1 MAKLIGD
8 ISKFISSDG
17 FKRYFKN
24 TSWLF
29 WGKIVQMGM
38 TFLVTAYVAR
48 YLNDDGFGLL
58 NYAERVGTFFVMFA
72 ALGMQSI
79 LIRNLVKNKENK
91 GKILGTAIIMR
102 MIASSIGI
110 IGYFIA
116 YPWIPHD
123 YQTNVL
129 VILVITG
136 TLFQSFDV
144 FDYYYQ
150 SEVKSQYTVQVRIG
164 SVLVM
169 AAFQLVL
176 IYMEAPLLW
185 FGVAILLRTTLMGI
199 GLASIYFTQFGNI
212 RELKVDPSY
221 ALELL
226 KDSWPLI
233 FSDLVVIL
241 YMTVDTIMLKFMM
254 GDSAVGQYSAA
265 LRFSSVWYFIGPIL
279 TGSLFPAIINA
290 QKKDPILY
298 KNRLQNYYNLMV
310 WVALAITIPMV
321 IFGPWVLTL
330 PFLFGEKYSQA
341 GPVLIIHIWTLVFV
355 FLGTAS
361 SRHLVAE
368 NQQRMELN
376 RTLIGAAFNVVANY
390 LLIPRFGILGAAYAT
405 LASQAVASYLAY
417 LFFPK
422 FWYVFM
428 MQTRALFLVDIFK
441 KFTKKT

>member
-1 MAKLIGD
+1 MAKLIGELN
-8 ISKFISSDG
+8 KFVSSEG
-17 FKRYFKN
+17 FKRYFRN

-29 WGKIVQMGM
+29 WGKIIQMGM
-38 TFLVTAYVAR
+38 TFLITAYVAR
-48 YLNDDGFGLL
+48 YLDDDGFGLL
-58 NYAERVGTFFVMFA
+58 NYAERLGTFFVMFA

-79 LIRNLVKNKENK
+79 LVRNLVKDKEK
-91 GKILGTAIIMR
+91 RGKIIGTAIIMR
-102 MIASSIGI
+102 MIASSVGI
-110 IGYFIA
+110 LGYFLA
-116 YPWIPHD
+116 LPWIPHD

-136 TLFQSFDV
+136 TIFQSFDV
-144 FDYYYQ
+144 FDYFYQ
-150 SEVKSQYTVQVRIG
+150 SEVKSQYTVQVRIA
-164 SVLVM
+164 SVLCM

-199 GLASIYFTQFGNI
+199 GLASIYFAQFGRI
-212 RELKVDPSY
+212 KDLSVDPKY
-221 ALELL
+221 ALSLL

-241 YMTVDTIMLKFMM
+241 YMTVDTIMLKFML

-290 QKKDPILY
+290 QKKDPELY

-310 WVALAITIPMV
+310 WAALAITIPMV

-330 PFLFGEKYSQA
+330 PFLFGEKYAEA
-341 GPVLIIHIWTLVFV
+341 GPVLVIHIWTLVFV

-390 LLIPRFGILGAAYAT
+390 LLIPRYGIIGAAYAT

-422 FWYVFM
+422 FWYVFR
-428 MQTRALFLVDIFK
+428 MQSRAILLLDIFK
-441 KFTKKT
+441 KLKR

>member
-1 MAKLIGD
+1 LAKLIGE
-8 ISKFISSDG
+8 ISKLISSEG

-29 WGKIVQMGM
+29 WGKIIQMGM

-48 YLNDDGFGLL
+48 YLDDDGFGLL
-58 NYAERVGTFFVMFA
+58 NYAERLGTFFVMFA
-72 ALGMQSI
+72 ALGMGSI
-79 LIRNLVKNKENK
+79 LVRNLVKDKK
-91 GKILGTAIIMR
+91 QQGKIIGTAIIMR
-102 MIASSIGI
+102 MIASSFGI
-110 IGYFIA
+110 IVYFVA
-116 YPWIPHD
+116 LPWIPHD

-129 VILVITG
+129 VILVILG

-144 FDYYYQ
+144 FDYFYQ

-164 SVLVM
+164 SVLCM

-176 IYMEAPLLW
+176 IYLEAPLLW

-199 GLASIYFTQFGNI
+199 GLAAIYFSQFGRI
-212 RELKVDPSY
+212 RDLKVDPGY
-221 ALELL
+221 AVELL

-241 YMTVDTIMLKFMM
+241 YMTVDTIMLKHMM

-265 LRFSSVWYFIGPIL
+265 LRFSSVWYFLGPIL

-298 KNRLQNYYNLMV
+298 KKRLQNYYNLMV
-310 WVALAITIPMV
+310 WVALAITVPMV
-321 IFGPWVLTL
+321 LFGPWILTQ
-330 PFLFGEKYSQA
+330 PFLFGERYAQA
-341 GPVLIIHIWTLVFV
+341 GPVLIVHIWTLVFV

-368 NQQRMELN
+368 NKQRMELN

-390 LLIPRFGILGAAYAT
+390 LLIPRYGIIGAAYAT
-405 LASQAVASYLAY
+405 LFSQMIASYLAY

-422 FWYVFM
+422 YWYVFM
-428 MQTRALFLVDIFK
+428 MQTRAIFLIDIFK
-441 KFTKKT
+441 KFIKKT

>member
-1 MAKLIGD
+1 MIGEL
-8 ISKFISSDG
+8 SKFVKSEG

-29 WGKIVQMGM
+29 WGKIIQMGM
-38 TFLVTAYVAR
+38 TFMVSVYVAR
-48 YLNDDGFGLL
+48 YLGDSAFGLL
-58 NYAERVGTFFVMFA
+58 NYAERLGTFFVMFA

-79 LIRNLVKNKENK
+79 LIRNLVKDKK
-91 GKILGTAIIMR
+91 DRGKIIGTAIIMR
-102 MIASSIGI
+102 VIASSLGI

-116 YPWIPHD
+116 LPFIPHD

-129 VILVITG
+129 VILVIMG

-144 FDYYYQ
+144 FDYFYQ
-150 SEVKSQYTVQVRIG
+150 SEVKSQFTVQVRIA
-164 SVLVM
+164 SVLCM
-169 AAFQLVL
+169 AAFQLAL
-176 IYMEAPLLW
+176 IYFQAPLIW

-199 GLASIYFTQFGNI
+199 GLAAIYFTQFGTFK
-212 RELKVDPSY
+212 ELSVDPKY
-221 ALELL
+221 ALSLL

-241 YMTVDTIMLKFMM
+241 YMTVDTFMLKWML
-254 GDSAVGQYSAA
+254 GNSAVGQYSVA
-265 LRFSSVWYFIGPIL
+265 LKLSSVWYFIAPIL

-321 IFGPWVLTL
+321 LFGPWLL
-330 PFLFGEKYSQA
+330 DMLYGNEYNQA
-341 GPVLIIHIWTLVFV
+341 GPVLVIHIWTLAFV

-361 SRHLVAE
+361 HRHMVAE
-368 NQQRMELN
+368 NEQKMDLY
-376 RTLIGAAFNVVANY
+376 RTLIGAIFNVFANY
-390 LLIPRFGILGAAYAT
+390 FFITKWGIIGAAYAT

-422 FWYVFM
+422 FWYVFR
-428 MQTRALFLVDIFK
+428 MQTRAIFLVDIFK
-441 KFTKKT
+441 KIAKKS